1 MGMDIFSK
9 SIQRA
14 VIQIMESISIMKHSK
29 NLETIKN
36 QFDFLTSTAYSLN
49 QLHSNP
55 FYADNVDAGLE
66 NYQKKYP
73 NSPPQSYQ
81 LALLSD
87 PSSFGYFEFYCKTIA
102 NGMSRFTEEQFEQIN
117 ILKREAAKAKRI
129 VESIWTI
136 ISAEKELESKCP
148 SSSAFPAAID
158 ALEKMK
164 GKLNTILQ
172 EGQLAY

>member
-1 MGMDIFSK
+1 MDIFSK

-14 VIQIMESISIMKHSK
+14 VLQIMESISIMKYSK
-29 NLETIKN
+29 NLDAIKSG
-36 QFDFLTSTAYSLN
+36 FDFLISTADRLK

-55 FYADNVDAGLE
+55 LYADNVNAGLE

-73 NSPPQSYQ
+73 NSTPQAYQ

-87 PSSFGYFEFYCKTIA
+87 PGSFGYFEFYCKSIA
-102 NGMSRFTEEQFEQIN
+102 NGMNRFTEEQFEQIN

-129 VESIWTI
+129 VESVWTI

-148 SSSAFPAAID
+148 SSSAFPGAIV

-164 GKLNTILQ
+164 GKLNTILP
-172 EGQLAY
+172 EGQIAY